1 MSKLTDAGRAD
12 EVSQKAKAP
21 KEQFSV
27 GLFLGHRANRSV
39 TVI

>member
-27 GLFLGHRANRSV
+27 GLFLVDKTRHKLMP
-39 TVI
+39 